1 MGMALSGTHCTNLCF
16 AESLHPTQC
25 QGALK
30 KNPTTKKAA
39 VAAIA
44 LVRVLSESSPQ
55 AVKPRQT
62 MQINLMLAACL
73 LGPKA
78 TLSPKERTGVT
89 VCYQDA
95 GSRSKP
101 PSASYGD
108 TQQLGLT
115 PVCLHVG

>member
-1 MGMALSGTHCTNLCF
+1 MGMALSGTPCTNLCF

-78 TLSPKERTGVT
+78 SLSPKERTGVT
-89 VCYQDA
+89 VDI
-95 GSRSKP
+95 
-101 PSASYGD
+101 SASA
-108 TQQLGLT
+108 TKMQAQEASLLLPHT
-115 PVCLHVG
+115 VIHSS